1 MNRIRKKSYY
11 SKVFFGLLL
20 VLLVAVVTIISIFLQ
35 AKTTIEDQILKMNQ
49 DTLTQSLKHVDEVI
63 KSGTDAAKSIA
74 FSTQYN
80 SLSRRFVSEPERHAY
95 LAWALQQQLSAYANE
110 TFLDVVVY
118 YPKNGYAIS
127 AGNGFALLE
136 NYYQYHYAQ
145 STDSWEEFYKIAN
158 SPNKRPVMYS
168 LNGKAGASYQCVTLR
183 AGYQDNGNV
192 EYVVVV
198 VLNQQYMKAMLRE
211 MDAYSE
217 GRGHFFIIN
226 EDQKVMFCSEKSLA
240 EQASGI
246 YQDTD
251 EVYKRYIG
259 DTPYMVLS
267 QPSSQ
272 MDVYYAYAVSYDYFW
287 SELYEVYVIFLLGIL
302 AMVVLGGWS
311 VFWQTRRIYRP
322 VEQTMTKLLEK
333 SNSQWDVNMHTELE
347 LIEEMFRD
355 AQREKNVLNRA
366 IRQDARQKR
375 DAFILSLFEGDVPAS
390 ETSEDVFA
398 ENDIPLCSDYF
409 CVALLKMEKGGD
421 LDKNLIFFAVSNVL
435 EELFSKTHRGYV
447 VAIAADRYAVL
458 INMDRH
464 DTLSSAQGLIERG
477 LRFWQEHF
485 RVTFT
490 VGISSEKQGMSS
502 ICEAY
507 AEAVN
512 AMKYRYLLGT
522 ETTICYCKIQD
533 REFKW
538 PQKERMTYAFN
549 DFMMEENCDMARAA
563 AYVDECLQKY
573 HINSEA
579 TLDMVECFVFEVVN
593 NFNRYISQMG
603 QEDRS
608 WKEHIK
614 ILPQSETLAEFRE
627 SFIQLLMRVYLKVQ
641 ENEKENDI
649 CARAK
654 SYVESHYQDANLSL
668 AELANMFGL
677 STSYFSKMFKEK
689 YKVSIPDYINLV
701 RINQAKKLLSETPQS
716 VQTIAAAVGF
726 TESSTFIRVFK
737 KTEGITPGVYRSLE
751 KQ

>member
-1 MNRIRKKSYY
+1 MKRIRKKSYY

-20 VLLVAVVTIISIFLQ
+20 VLLVAVVTIMSIFLQ
-35 AKTTIEDQILKMNQ
+35 AKNTVEEQILKMNQ

-74 FSTQYN
+74 FNTQYN

-168 LNGKAGASYQCVTLR
+168 LNGKAGTSYQCVTLR

-287 SELYEVYVIFLLGIL
+287 SELYEIYVIFLLGIL

-311 VFWQTRRIYRP
+311 VFWQTRQIYRP
-322 VEQTMTKLLEK
+322 VEQTVTKLLEN
-333 SNSQWDVNMHTELE
+333 SNSQWDVHMHTELE
-347 LIEEMFRD
+347 LIEEMFRN
-355 AQREKNVLNRA
+355 AQQEKNRLNRA
-366 IRQDARQKR
+366 IKQDARQKR

-390 ETSEDVFA
+390 DTSEDVFA

-409 CVALLKMEKGGD
+409 CVALLKIEKSGD
-421 LDKNLIFFAVSNVL
+421 LDKNLLSFAVSNVL
-435 EELFSKTHRGYV
+435 EELFGKTHRGYV
-447 VAIAADRYAVL
+447 ITMAADRYAVL

-464 DTLSSAQGLIERG
+464 ESFQSVQRLIEQGLH
-477 LRFWQEHF
+477 FWREHF
-485 RVTFT
+485 NLTFT
-490 VGISSEKQGMSS
+490 VGISTQKQGMSS
-502 ICEAY
+502 ICDAY
-507 AEAVN
+507 AEAVS

-522 ETTICYCKIQD
+522 EKTICYREIKG

-538 PQKERMTYAFN
+538 PQKDRMPYAFN
-549 DFMMEENCDMARAA
+549 DFITKENCDLAKAT

-573 HINSEA
+573 HINAEA

-603 QEDRS
+603 QDDTS

-614 ILPQSETLAEFRE
+614 ILPQSETLVELRDN
-627 SFIQLLMRVYLKVQ
+627 FIQLLMRVYVKVQ
-641 ENEKENDI
+641 NNEKENDI

-654 SYVESHYQDANLSL
+654 SYVESHYQDVNLSL
-668 AELANMFGL
+668 AELANIFGL
-677 STSYFSKMFKEK
+677 TSSYFSKMFKEK
-689 YKVSIPDYINLV
+689 YKVSIPDYINVV
-701 RINQAKKLLSETPQS
+701 RIHQAKKMLSETSES
-716 VQTIAAAVGF
+716 VQVIASTVGF

-737 KTEGITPGVYRSLE
+737 KTEGITPGVYRNLE
-751 KQ
+751 KK

>member
-1 MNRIRKKSYY
+1 MKRIRKKSYY

-63 KSGTDAAKSIA
+63 KSGTDTAKSIV

-110 TFLDVVVY
+110 TFLDVFVY

-145 STDSWEEFYKIAN
+145 STDSWEDFYKIAN
-158 SPNKRPVMYS
+158 SPNKRPAMYS
-168 LNGKAGASYQCVTLR
+168 FDGKAGASYQCVTLR
-183 AGYQDNGNV
+183 AGYQSNSNV

-198 VLNQQYMKAMLRE
+198 VLNQQYMKMLLRE
-211 MDAYSE
+211 MDVYSE

-226 EDQKVMFCSEKSLA
+226 EDQKVMFCSEKSLT

-302 AMVVLGGWS
+302 AMVVLGGWI
-311 VFWQTRRIYRP
+311 VFWQTRQIYRP
-322 VEQTMTKLLEK
+322 VEQTVTKLLEN
-333 SNSQWDVNMHTELE
+333 SNSQWDVHMHTELE
-347 LIEEMFRD
+347 LIEEMFHN
-355 AQREKNVLNRA
+355 AQQEKNRLNRV
-366 IRQDARQKR
+366 IKRDARQKR

-398 ENDIPLCSDYF
+398 ENDIQLCSDYF
-409 CVALLKMEKGGD
+409 CVALLKMEKNGD
-421 LDKNLIFFAVSNVL
+421 LDKNLLSFAVSNVL
-435 EELFSKTHRGYV
+435 EELLGQNHRGYV
-447 VAIAADRYAVL
+447 ITIDTDRYAVL
-458 INMDRH
+458 INMDGH
-464 DTLSSAQGLIERG
+464 DALQSVEGLIEQG
-477 LRFWQEHF
+477 LRFWEEHF
-485 RVTFT
+485 NVTFT
-490 VGISSEKQGMSS
+490 VGISTQKQGMSGV
-502 ICEAY
+502 CDAY
-507 AEAVN
+507 AEAVS

-522 ETTICYCKIQD
+522 EKIIRYMEIQG

-538 PQKERMTYAFN
+538 PQKDRMTYAFN
-549 DFMMEENCDMARAA
+549 DFMTEENCDIERAE

-573 HINSEA
+573 HINADA

-593 NFNRYISQMG
+593 NFNRYLSQME
-603 QEDRS
+603 QDDTN
-608 WKEHIK
+608 WKEQVK
-614 ILPQSETLAEFRE
+614 VLPQSETLVELRGH
-627 SFIQLLMRVYLKVQ
+627 FIQLLMRVYLKVQ
-641 ENEKENDI
+641 DHEKENDI

-654 SYVESHYQDANLSL
+654 SYVESHYQDVNLSL
-668 AELANMFGL
+668 AELATIFGL
-677 STSYFSKMFKEK
+677 TSSYFSKMFKEK

-701 RINQAKKLLSETPQS
+701 RINQAKKLLSETSES
-716 VQTIAAAVGF
+716 VQVIASAVGF

-737 KTEGITPGVYRSLE
+737 KTEGITPGVYRSLGQ
-751 KQ
+751 K

>member
-1 MNRIRKKSYY
+1 MKRIRKKSYY

-20 VLLVAVVTIISIFLQ
+20 VLLVAVVTIMSIFLQ
-35 AKTTIEDQILKMNQ
+35 AKNTVEEQILKMNQ

-63 KSGTDAAKSIA
+63 KCGTDTAKSIA

-118 YPKNGYAIS
+118 YPKNGYVIS

-287 SELYEVYVIFLLGIL
+287 SELYDLYVIFLLGIL

-603 QEDRS
+603 QEDSS

-751 KQ
+751 K